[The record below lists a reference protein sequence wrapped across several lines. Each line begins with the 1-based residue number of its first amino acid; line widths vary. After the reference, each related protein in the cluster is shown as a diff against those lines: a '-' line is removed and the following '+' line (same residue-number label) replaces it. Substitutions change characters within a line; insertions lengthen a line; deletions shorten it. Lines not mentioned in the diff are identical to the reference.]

1 MKAKNGDAGP
11 GVRIN
16 KYIAD
21 AGVCSRRAADT
32 LTGSGRVRLND
43 HVAKTGE
50 RVLPGDRVFV
60 DEKEIRPV
68 EEKVYLLLNKPA
80 GITCTADHEDPANV
94 IDYLHYPLRL
104 TYCGRLDK
112 DSEGLLLLTNDGD
125 IINKMM
131 KASNFHE
138 KEYVVTVDKKVTP
151 GFLRQLEKGVWLEEL
166 DTTTRPCRTCAQ
178 EDPYTFRIILT
189 QGLNRQIRRMCEAI
203 GFHVRSLKRIRI
215 MNLTLGTLKSGETRP
230 LSGKELKKLKEQ
242 LANSHQ

>member
-1 MKAKNGDAGP
+1 MKAQESTDP
-11 GVRIN
+11 GIRIN

-21 AGVCSRRAADT
+21 AGVCSRRSADA
-32 LTGSGRVRLND
+32 LIVSGRVRIND
-43 HVAKTGE
+43 HPAGTGE
-50 RVLPGDRVFV
+50 RVNPGDRVFV

-80 GITCTADHEDPANV
+80 GITCTADRNDPSNV
-94 IDYLHYPLRL
+94 IDHLHYPLRI

-125 IINKMM
+125 IINQMM

-138 KEYVVTVDKKVTP
+138 KEYVVTVDRKVTP

-166 DTTTRPCRTCAQ
+166 DTTTRPCRAWAQ
-178 EDPYTFRIILT
+178 EDPYTFRIVLT

-203 GFHVRSLKRIRI
+203 GFHVRRLKRVRI
-215 MNLTLGTLKSGETRP
+215 MNLKIGNLKSGEMRP
-230 LSGKELKKLKEQ
+230 VSEKELKKLKE
-242 LANSHQ
+242 LLVGSHK